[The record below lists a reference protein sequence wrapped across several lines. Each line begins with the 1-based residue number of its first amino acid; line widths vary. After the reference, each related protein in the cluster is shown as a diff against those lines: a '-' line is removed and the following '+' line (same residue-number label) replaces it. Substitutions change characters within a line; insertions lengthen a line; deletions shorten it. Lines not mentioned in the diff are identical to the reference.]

1 MKVTC
6 ADSLWTAAAIAL
18 VVTAGA
24 AQAQTASTGSGQAFP
39 SKPLRIIVPFPAGA
53 SSDLTSRMLGEPLN
67 KALGQPVIVDNR
79 PGAGAVIGYELAAKA
94 PPDGHTLLIVYPSFI
109 INPSIRRV
117 QYDPFRDFRPVTQL
131 ISLPMMIAVHPSLPV
146 HTFKDFIALARA
158 RPGEI
163 TYGTPGVGTI
173 QHIVGELIKQT
184 TNINLTHVPYSGLA
198 MARPALA
205 GGHIVS
211 VVGNVFDVASIIQT
225 GKVRAIVVTSPART
239 ELLPN
244 VPTMREVGFPEFETM
259 NWGAFVVPAATPT
272 AAVTRLNSEL
282 VRILKTQEIQ
292 DKFRA
297 QGQSA
302 VPSTPGELTSLLQSE
317 SARYSKT
324 VKAAGIRAE

>member
-6 ADSLWTAAAIAL
+6 ADSLWTAAAVAIGI
-18 VVTAGA
+18 TADA
-24 AQAQTASTGSGQAFP
+24 AQAQAFP

-53 SSDLTSRMLGEPLN
+53 SSDLTSRMLGERLN

-109 INPSIRRV
+109 INPSMRRV
-117 QYDPFRDFRPVTQL
+117 QYDPLTDFRPVTQL

-146 HTFKDFIALARA
+146 HTFKDFVALARA

-173 QHIVGELIKQT
+173 QHVLGELIKQT
-184 TNINLTHVPYSGLA
+184 TKINLTHVPYSGVA

-211 VVGNVFDVASIIQT
+211 VVGNVFDVAPVIQT

-259 NWGAFVVPAATPT
+259 NWGAFVVPAATPIVR
-272 AAVTRLNSEL
+272 AARHSSSSYSTL
-282 VRILKTQEIQ
+282 V
-292 DKFRA
+292 
-297 QGQSA
+297 
-302 VPSTPGELTSLLQSE
+302 
-317 SARYSKT
+317 
-324 VKAAGIRAE
+324 

>member
-1 MKVTC
+1 MKVTRRE
-6 ADSLWTAAAIAL
+6 SLSMAAAIAL
-18 VVTAGA
+18 VVTAWGA
-24 AQAQTASTGSGQAFP
+24 AHAQTFP
-39 SKPLRIIVPFPAGA
+39 SKPLRIIVPFPAGGN
-53 SSDLTSRMLGEPLN
+53 SDLTSRMLGEPLN

-117 QYDPFRDFRPVTQL
+117 QYDPFRDFRPVTQA
-131 ISLPMMIAVHPSLPV
+131 ISLPMMVAVHPSLPV
-146 HTFKDFIALARA
+146 NTFKDLVALARTRA
-158 RPGEI
+158 GEI
-163 TYGTPGVGTI
+163 SYGTPGVGTI

-184 TNINLTHVPYSGLA
+184 TKINLTHVPYSGFS
-198 MARPALA
+198 MALPALA

-211 VVGNVFDVASIIQT
+211 IVGNVFDVAPFVQT

-259 NWGAFVVPAATPT
+259 NWGGFVVPAATPT
-272 AAVTRLNSEL
+272 AAVTRLNTEL
-282 VRILKTQEIQ
+282 VRILQTSEIQ
-292 DKFRA
+292 DKFRS
-297 QGQSA
+297 QGQAA
-302 VPSTPGELTSLLQSE
+302 VPSTPEQLGSLLQSE

>member
-6 ADSLWTAAAIAL
+6 IDTLWTAAAVAL
-18 VVTAGA
+18 GVTAAA
-24 AQAQTASTGSGQAFP
+24 AQTFP
-39 SKPLRIIVPFPAGA
+39 SNPLRIIVPFPAGGN
-53 SSDLTSRMLGEPLN
+53 SDLTSRMLGEPLN

-117 QYDPFRDFRPVTQL
+117 QYDPFRDFRPVTQA
-131 ISLPMMIAVHPSLPV
+131 ISLPMMVAVHPSLPV
-146 HTFKDFIALARA
+146 NTFKDLVALARTRA
-158 RPGEI
+158 GEI
-163 TYGTPGVGTI
+163 SYGTPGVGTI

-184 TNINLTHVPYSGLA
+184 TKINLTHVPYSGFS
-198 MARPALA
+198 MALPALA

-211 VVGNVFDVASIIQT
+211 IVGNVFDVAPFVQT

-259 NWGAFVVPAATPT
+259 NWGGFVVPAATPT
-272 AAVTRLNSEL
+272 AAVTRLNTEL
-282 VRILKTQEIQ
+282 VRILQTSEIQ
-292 DKFRA
+292 DKFRS
-297 QGQSA
+297 QGQAA
-302 VPSTPGELTSLLQSE
+302 VPSTPEQLGSLLQSE